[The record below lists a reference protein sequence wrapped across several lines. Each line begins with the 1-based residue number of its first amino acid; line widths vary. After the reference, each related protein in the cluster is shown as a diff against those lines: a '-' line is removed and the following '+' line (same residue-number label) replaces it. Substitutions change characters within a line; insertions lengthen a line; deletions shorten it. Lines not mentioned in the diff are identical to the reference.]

1 MRYLG
6 IDYGEKRIGLSYADS
21 IRISSPLKAAVQ
33 PSLALRLAYIKELV
47 QTYKIE
53 ALVVGYPYNTDGS
66 SGKAVERVE
75 DFVRILKEQF
85 QLPVFSVDEA
95 FTTQDASQ
103 FKKQPKGLRQQ
114 QAYRKSGELDSRA
127 AALLLQDFLD
137 QAEHSA

>member
-6 IDYGEKRIGLSYADS
+6 IDYGEKRIGLSYADEL
-21 IRISSPLKAAVQ
+21 RIASPLKAAVQ
-33 PSLALRLAYIKELV
+33 PSLELRLSYIKVLI
-47 QTYKIE
+47 QIYKIE
-53 ALVVGYPYNTDGS
+53 ALVVGYPYHTDGS

-85 QLPVFSVDEA
+85 QLPVFSIDET

-103 FKKQPKGLRQQ
+103 LKKKPKGLRQQ

-127 AALLLQDFLD
+127 ATILLQDFLD